1 MEYNEET
8 IRIRSIEDLKLLDI
22 QEVATIISLISDMLS
37 YQTVLQSKQLIYI
50 KYNTGEDVVEPTPD
64 KKALQSVYLYI
75 IAKVLYTQVGFIRYD
90 NLYQRSMEGEF
101 NYSLEPNVDVNIGN
115 ILSLLGLMY
124 TFAGAKEF
132 VIRDTN
138 LPVFGIR

>member
-1 MEYNEET
+1 M
-8 IRIRSIEDLKLLDI
+8 I
-22 QEVATIISLISDMLS
+22 
-37 YQTVLQSKQLIYI
+37 
-50 KYNTGEDVVEPTPD
+50 
-64 KKALQSVYLYI
+64 VYLYI

-124 TFAGAKEF
+124 TFAAAKEF
-132 VIRDTN
+132 VIRDIN
-138 LPVFGIR
+138 LPSFGIR